1 MKKTLTKFT
10 SSVGIITGLTL
21 GAFALSALA
30 NYTSP
35 TFAPPDCPAN
45 EPACNAPIN
54 VGQSLQ
60 TKNGPF
66 GVNETSM
73 TVDSVSGTRVAD
85 FEVAG
90 KTLLQG
96 SAAIGGTLLVNGVTK
111 TIGGLVIQTCASGS
125 CPGDGSNPVETGQMW
140 LVK

>member
-1 MKKTLTKFT
+1 MKSSLTKFA
-10 SSVGIITGLTL
+10 SSVGIIAGLTL
-21 GAFALSALA
+21 GAFALSVLA
-30 NYTSP
+30 DYASP
-35 TFAPPDCPAN
+35 IHTPPQ
-45 EPACNAPIN
+45 CNSGDPGCDAPIN
-54 VGQSLQ
+54 VGKSVQ
-60 TKNGPF
+60 TKRGPF
-66 GVNETSM
+66 GVNEDAM

-111 TIGGLVIQTCASGS
+111 TIGGLVIQACASGS
-125 CPGDGSNPVETGQMW
+125 CPGDGSNSVETGQMW